1 MSNQPLR
8 LAVWSGPRNISTA
21 LMRSWGSRPDTLVV
35 DEPFYAHYL
44 MKVDTDHP
52 GKDEVI
58 THHETNVDKVIA
70 SLRAPLPDGKTI
82 FYQKQMNKHILP
94 GMDMSWTEHVTNC
107 FLIREPKEMITS
119 FIKVVSNLSLDEFG
133 LWEQVELFKHLRQ
146 STGKTPI
153 VVDSKDVLMNPRDVL
168 GKWCEA
174 LDIPFMDEMLSWQPG
189 IRDTDGIW
197 AKYWYDNVVKSTGF
211 APYKPK
217 NEEVPARWLDLLKQ
231 CEALYDEL
239 YPHRIH

>member
-1 MSNQPLR
+1 MSNEPLR

-21 LMRSWGSRPDTLVV
+21 LMRSWGNRPDTIVV

-52 GKDEVI
+52 GREDVI
-58 THHETNVDKVIA
+58 AHHETDVDKVVE
-70 SLRAPLPDGKTI
+70 SLLAPLPDGKSI
-82 FYQKQMNKHILP
+82 FYQKQMNKHMLP
-94 GMDMSWTEHVTNC
+94 GMDMGWVDQVTNC

-119 FIKVVSNLSLDEFG
+119 FIKIVPDLSLDEFG
-133 LWEQVELFKHLRQ
+133 LLEQVEMFKGLRQ

-153 VVDSKDVLMNPRDVL
+153 VIDSKDVLMNPRDVM

-174 LDIPFMDEMLSWQPG
+174 LGIGFVEEMLSWEPG
-189 IRDTDGIW
+189 IRETDGIW
-197 AKYWYDNVVKSTGF
+197 AKHWYDNVAKSTGF

-217 NEEVPARWLDLLKQ
+217 NEEVPPQWQDLLKQ

-239 YPHRIH
+239 YPHRIY